1 MKESD
6 LHRLERVE
14 SALLL
19 LVRIAEHQE
28 RVLARIEKALEHR
41 TYPAPV
47 GVRVTSLPPSSAASH
62 GHHEILVT
70 LP

>member
-28 RVLARIEKALEHR
+28 RVLARIERLLEHR
-41 TYPAPV
+41 TYPAPA
-47 GVRVTSLPPSSAASH
+47 GVRVTSLPTSAASH